1 MPRAI
6 TRSAG
11 RRFGEAPPIALGL
24 QLARREELIIAAV
37 GDGSYLFANPAV
49 CHHIAEVM
57 KLPVLVVVGNNGG
70 WGAVAGGTKALYP
83 DGYAARAET
92 IPATA
97 FTTSPDFAAIAASSR
112 AAYRFPGRRSPRRA
126 GRSGIPHTHPPTKRA
141 G

>member
-1 MPRAI
+1 
-6 TRSAG
+6 
-11 RRFGEAPPIALGL
+11 
-24 QLARREELIIAAV
+24 
-37 GDGSYLFANPAV
+37 
-49 CHHIAEVM
+49 M

-112 AAYRFPGRRSPRRA
+112 AAALSVSRAERSPRRA